1 MERRKKGS
9 GRITYVEDRK
19 SPWRA
24 TVTDGRG
31 KQKTRFFLAAF
42 KSTAIIVDMSEPDLQ
57 IRGLLLVQK
66 HHLLRIVKRQD
77 IMISLSAMQMAR
89 QVAGH

>member
-1 MERRKKGS
+1 MSDWNTWGTVSYRVPLVCGS
-9 GRITYVEDRK
+9 NSVMLKYDSGDSGNINIDALTLVPK
-19 SPWRA
+19 
-24 TVTDGRG
+24 VLHGC

-66 HHLLRIVKRQD
+66 HHYCEL
-77 IMISLSAMQMAR
+77 
-89 QVAGH
+89 